1 MTRSHNKKR
10 NIGVIYELLLRHVSS
25 ELIEGRAPE
34 AQIALDI
41 LQKRFDR
48 NTEIYKEFRLF
59 NALAKSTVSDTSV
72 AAAILAEAKNA
83 ARRCNSD
90 DLNKEKSIL
99 IRDINYKI
107 NNDEFYYRK
116 IPEYKIYATIQN
128 LLNDWRKKDFSNLS
142 KMVQSEGKVID
153 WLLLEKEVKG
163 VEDHVTEDV
172 DSLVVKIMKEKF
184 NQKYGDQLNEEQKD
198 LIKAYIFSLS
208 QDTGESIKEKLSE
221 MKGDTLD
228 NLSELEES
236 TENQTLLEKINSV
249 KDKIKNEKIEEV
261 NDQTISRFLIIS
273 QLKRELMESPD
284 VR

>member
-10 NIGVIYELLLRHVSS
+10 NIGLIYELLLRHVSS
-25 ELIEGRAPE
+25 ELIEGRTSK

-72 AAAILAEAKNA
+72 AAAILAEAKSA
-83 ARRCNSD
+83 ARRFNPD
-90 DLNKEKSIL
+90 KLNKEKSLL

-153 WLLLEKEVKG
+153 WLLLEKEIKE

-184 NQKYGDQLNEEQKD
+184 NQKYGDQLNEEQRD

-208 QDTGESIKEKLSE
+208 QGKGESIKERLSE

-228 NLSELEES
+228 NLSDLEES
-236 TENQTLLEKINSV
+236 TDNQTLLEKINSV

-273 QLKRELMESPD
+273 QLKRELMESSD